1 MSPQRLG
8 QILKRFRQQK
18 GLTQLELCKKARV
31 SQGYLAKLE
40 RGDKTSPSLA
50 TLQRLAKALKV
61 KVADLLT

>member
-8 QILKRFRQQK
+8 QILKRFRQQQ